1 MSESTNSTNRPYK
14 PTKKEDNKMSEE
26 KREKDSVTEE
36 KLIVTGAIEL
46 APESRRSLYEHV
58 REEIIEALG
67 SGENFSSDELV
78 GFLSYFPN
86 YSLLNI
92 IKEAVSNAIE
102 NTDPNELN
110 FADSE
115 DNFKKLKALKAV
127 LDLG

>member
-1 MSESTNSTNRPYK
+1 
-14 PTKKEDNKMSEE
+14 MSEE

-110 FADSE
+110 FGDSE

>member
-1 MSESTNSTNRPYK
+1 
-14 PTKKEDNKMSEE
+14 MSEE
-26 KREKDSVTEE
+26 KREKESTTEK

-58 REEIIEALG
+58 REEIIESLS
-67 SGENFSSDELV
+67 SGENFSSDEIV
-78 GFLSYFPN
+78 EFLSYFSN
-86 YSLLNI
+86 YTLINI

-102 NTDPNELN
+102 NTDINELN
-110 FADSE
+110 FADSK